1 MKLKFRKLNA
11 DEIDVR
17 VATVKENG
25 VSLLLYKDARVDQNL
40 LDETVG
46 QLSWQRDHKELKG
59 VIYCGIGIY
68 NEKANQWVWKW
79 DAGSESFADKE
90 KGEASDSFKRAG
102 FNWGI
107 GRELYTSPF
116 IWANKESVNI
126 IPKGNGFTTY
136 DTFRVKEITYDLN
149 GNIKDLTIVNEKSN
163 KVVFGSKSFNVA
175 PKESVKKAVTG
186 EQIEIMKLLGV
197 NFDGVIKTY
206 KVENI
211 ESLDYD
217 TAEYIIKAKSRVIQ
231 KEVDVTAQEKTLKP
245 LGDK

>member
-1 MKLKFRKLNA
+1 MELKFRKLNA

-46 QLSWQRDHKELKG
+46 QFSWQRDHKELKG

-68 NEKANQWVWKW
+68 NEKTNQWVWKW

-116 IWANKESVNI
+116 IWVNKENVNI
-126 IPKGNGFTTY
+126 ISKGNGFTTY
-136 DTFRVKEITYDLN
+136 DTFRVKEITYDLS

-163 KVVFGSKSFNVA
+163 KVVFSSKTFNVA
-175 PKESVKKAVTG
+175 PKESVKKAVTS
-186 EQIEIMKLLGV
+186 EQIEKMKELGV
-197 NFDGVIKTY
+197 NFEGVIKTY
-206 KVENI
+206 RVENI

-217 TAEYIIKAKSRVIQ
+217 TAEYIIKAKSKVRQ
-231 KEVDVTAQEKTLKP
+231 KEIDVTAQAKTLKP

>member
-1 MKLKFRKLNA
+1 MELKFRKLNA

-17 VATVKENG
+17 VSTVKENG

-116 IWANKESVNI
+116 IWVNKENVNI

-136 DTFRVKEITYDLN
+136 DTFIVKDITYDLS
-149 GNIKDLTIVNEKSN
+149 GNIKDLTIVNKKSN

-186 EQIEIMKLLGV
+186 EQIEKMRELGV
-197 NFDGVIKTY
+197 NFDGVLKTY
-206 KVENI
+206 RVENI

-217 TAEYIIKAKSRVIQ
+217 TAEYIIKAKSRVRQ
-231 KEVDVTAQEKTLKP
+231 KEVDVTALAKTLKP
-245 LGDK
+245 IGDK

>member
-1 MKLKFRKLNA
+1 MELKFRKLNA

-46 QLSWQRDHKELKG
+46 QFSWQRDHKELKG

-116 IWANKESVNI
+116 IWVNKENVNLI
-126 IPKGNGFTTY
+126 SKGNGFTTY
-136 DTFRVKEITYDLN
+136 DTFIVKDITYDLN
-149 GNIKDLTIVNEKSN
+149 GNIKDLTIVNKKSN

-175 PKESVKKAVTG
+175 TKESVKKAITS
-186 EQIEIMKLLGV
+186 EQVEKMKKLGV
-197 NFDGVIKTY
+197 NFDGVLKTY
-206 KVENI
+206 RVENI

-217 TAEYIIKAKSRVIQ
+217 TAEYIIKAKSRVRQ
-231 KEVDVTAQEKTLKP
+231 KEVDVTALAKTLKP